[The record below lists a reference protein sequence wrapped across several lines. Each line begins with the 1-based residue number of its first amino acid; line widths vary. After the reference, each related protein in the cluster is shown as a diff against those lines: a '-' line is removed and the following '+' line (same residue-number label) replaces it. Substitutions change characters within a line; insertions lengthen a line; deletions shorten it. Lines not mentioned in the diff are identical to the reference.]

1 MSGLIDKL
9 NQIMQIDNTKYDGVL
24 IVNKHGIVEYSTWF
38 GRMSNAVIP
47 DWTRSIV
54 GEHLTNFYEDLS
66 EENSTVFQTLKTG
79 KMSIDEPQKLTWK
92 NYQMVL
98 RGITYPIVESGVILG
113 AANVAQLLYLQNL
126 KTSEYLKQ
134 KLYVTDDIITQNRK
148 MLEMKAM
155 ILEVSNRDRKS
166 VV

>member
-1 MSGLIDKL
+1 MRGLIDKL

-66 EENSTVFQTLKTG
+66 S
-79 KMSIDEPQKLTWK
+79 
-92 NYQMVL
+92 
-98 RGITYPIVESGVILG
+98 
-113 AANVAQLLYLQNL
+113 
-126 KTSEYLKQ
+126 
-134 KLYVTDDIITQNRK
+134 
-148 MLEMKAM
+148 
-155 ILEVSNRDRKS
+155 
-166 VV
+166 